1 MSPETVALAAGILF
15 LLIGVVG
22 GGFSVEKAQ
31 IPQVPTWGRIV
42 SSLIGLSF
50 LGWFVYTS
58 LPDSGEDST
67 RFVEAER
74 TAGAT
79 DGVVHEDPEPA
90 VATSDGIEVSRILVT
105 GEEPVTVDA
114 RVTMSY
120 RLTNLTERVVELDYT
135 FIGVRDP
142 DDENRDEEVDAGI
155 SLGPGES
162 TDVRQTLLLDRA
174 GTWTIWPCYVLP
186 GDLSCPDDWRSF
198 QVSVTSG

>member
-50 LGWFVYTS
+50 LGWFVFTS
-58 LPDSGEDST
+58 LPESGEDPT
-67 RFVEAER
+67 RLVEAER
-74 TAGAT
+74 TAGAS
-79 DGVVHEDPEPA
+79 DGVIHRDPGPA
-90 VATSDGIEVSRILVT
+90 VATSDGIEVSQIVVT
-105 GEEPVTVDA
+105 GEDPPTVGA

-120 RLTNLTERVVELDYT
+120 RLTNLTARVVELDYT

-155 SLGPGES
+155 TLESEES

-174 GTWTIWPCYVLP
+174 GTWTIWPCYTLA

-198 QVSVTSG
+198 QLTVTGG